1 MLSMDSSDLDLIFV
15 GNGLM
20 EVWVLHELWKVDV
33 NGGSESSSNVG
44 WASRDIT
51 EMVIVGELGF
61 GFNETRGLRESSEN
75 GSNIRSHLHGDDSK
89 LILLVNPDK
98 ECLGVVVEDS
108 SAGWPVSVEVASFQ
122 ESVSLPIFEQN
133 S

>member
-1 MLSMDSSDLDLIFV
+1 MSKLNISCLEMSNSSAESVENFDDTRIL
-15 GNGLM
+15 
-20 EVWVLHELWKVDV
+20 LH
-33 NGGSESSSNVG
+33 
-44 WASRDIT
+44 R
-51 EMVIVGELGF
+51 
-61 GFNETRGLRESSEN
+61 
-75 GSNIRSHLHGDDSK
+75 DDSE